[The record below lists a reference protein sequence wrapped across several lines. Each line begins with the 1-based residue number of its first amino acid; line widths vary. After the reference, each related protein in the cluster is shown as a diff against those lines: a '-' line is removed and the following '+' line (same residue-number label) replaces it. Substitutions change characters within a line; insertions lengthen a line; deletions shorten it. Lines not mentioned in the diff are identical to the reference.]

1 MSAMA
6 SQITESR
13 LFPQPFVQAQIKE
26 NIKVTG
32 ISILMEIHRW
42 PVDSP
47 HKEPITQIFFS
58 PFDDVTMSQVSVRI
72 YIYIFVYIYIH
83 VVISVCVDILASH
96 ATRSVSAALT
106 TNLWRICFLQIS
118 FDHQCCLLHQAPFL
132 KMSYKVFAGY
142 DRISRDNNE
151 FGWTNGHIR
160 DLFHNHVLGPQN
172 TNLEKMLFL
181 RKE

>member
-47 HKEPITQIFFS
+47 HKEPITQIFFLHLMTS
-58 PFDDVTMSQVSVRI
+58 PWVKFRSV
-72 YIYIFVYIYIH
+72 YIYFVYIYIH

-96 ATRSVSAALT
+96 ATPSVSAALT

-160 DLFHNHVLGPQN
+160 DLFHNHVWGPQN